1 MVCCAEIDCFRCF
14 RSFSDFVN
22 NYDTFHLGPSSN
34 AKCWK
39 IWWQNQ
45 CVKSAF
51 CWRTHVEYLHHNIT
65 HNLSATRSFTVL
77 LFDTFNFTIDKP
89 SWFITRFPGYP
100 NLLYGTYTQY
110 LLQFCPSQVKTC
122 FGCGQALK
130 SGGELARP
138 PCDLV
143 IVSNAKRAY
152 YNNAGIYQHLL
163 KITPVTK
170 KNRNTE
176 VLQEIAKYQLYH

>member
-1 MVCCAEIDCFRCF
+1 VTSGSEGIVAVQIESTCNLHLWFVALK
-14 RSFSDFVN
+14 STVSDFVN

-45 CVKSAF
+45 CVTSAF

-152 YNNAGIYQHLL
+152 YNNAGTLKNFVNARFINIY
-163 KITPVTK
+163 
-170 KNRNTE
+170 
-176 VLQEIAKYQLYH
+176 